1 MKKWRGIK
9 TTQIHKNE
17 NIPITIVNRLGQK
30 SLSMPRIDDK
40 KRWAGYPSLA
50 GTARII
56 AQLIPKNLIIY
67 AEPFAGTAKVY
78 QELLKRQKNTNNNF
92 VFMQGVLNDKSEF
105 INIWLK
111 KEMPKNTVITKRD
124 FVNFIKTWDGIDTF
138 FLIDMPWNKSYYD
151 QTFSCFDRNTVQ
163 DYDNEILELCKIING
178 KFIITTR
185 KENKLMLNSKYNNY
199 LVKSEYV
206 LCGKYPKVLLTTNL
220 KLKKL
225 KPYTSST

>member
-17 NIPITIVNRLGQK
+17 NFAKTIINRLGQK
-30 SLSMPRIDDK
+30 SISLPRIDDK

-50 GTARII
+50 GTARVI
-56 AQLIPKNLIIY
+56 AQLIPKCY
-67 AEPFAGTAKVY
+67 YYVEPFAGTVKVY
-78 QELLKRQKNTNNNF
+78 QMLSKEKYKRA
-92 VFMQGVLNDKSEF
+92 VLNDKSKFIYKWLQKEF
-105 INIWLK
+105 KPYI
-111 KEMPKNTVITKRD
+111 ITKDD
-124 FVNFIKTWDGIDTF
+124 FIDCILRWDSKKTF
-138 FLIDMPWNKSYYD
+138 YLIDPVWNKSYYD
-151 QTFSCFDRNTVQ
+151 QKFSHFDRESVTE
-163 DYDNEILELCKIING
+163 YNEDVLEFLENLKG

-225 KPYTSST
+225 KQI

>member
-17 NIPITIVNRLGQK
+17 TLPVTIVNRLKQK

-50 GTARII
+50 GTARVI
-56 AQLIPKNLIIY
+56 AQLVPRNLIIY

-78 QELLKRQKNTNNNF
+78 QELLKLNTDYTIF
-92 VFMQGVLNDKSEF
+92 AQGVLNDKSKF
-105 INIWLK
+105 INTWLK
-111 KEMPKNTVITKRD
+111 KEMPKNTMITKRD
-124 FVNFIKTWDGIDTF
+124 FVNFMKTWDGKDTF

-151 QTFSCFDRNTVQ
+151 QIFSCFNRDSVQ
-163 DYDNEILELCKIING
+163 EYDNEILEFCKKIKG

-185 KENKLMLNSKYNNY
+185 KENERMLNSGFNNY
-199 LVKSEYV
+199 LVKSIYV

-225 KPYTSST
+225 KQI

>member
-17 NIPITIVNRLGQK
+17 NIPVTIVNRLGQK

-50 GTARII
+50 GTARVI
-56 AQLIPKNLIIY
+56 AQLIPKCYYYI
-67 AEPFAGTAKVY
+67 EPFTGTAKVY
-78 QELLKRQKNTNNNF
+78 QMLSKEKYKRA
-92 VFMQGVLNDKSEF
+92 VLNDKSKFIYKWLQKEF
-105 INIWLK
+105 KPYI
-111 KEMPKNTVITKRD
+111 ITKDD
-124 FVNFIKTWDGIDTF
+124 FTDCILRWDNKKTF
-138 FLIDMPWNKSYYD
+138 FLIDMPWYKSYYD
-151 QTFSCFDRNTVQ
+151 QTFSCFDRNSVQ
-163 DYDNEILELCKIING
+163 DYDNEILELCEKMKG

-185 KENKLMLNSKYNNY
+185 KENQRMLDSKFNNY

-220 KLKKL
+220 RFKKL
-225 KPYTSST
+225 KRI